1 MTYYLLRAM
10 SALGLVWDL
19 KPVPVERRESSQL
32 NPSNKDRF
40 K

>member
-1 MTYYLLRAM
+1 M

-19 KPVPVERRESSQL
+19 KPVPVERREANRL
-32 NPSNKDRF
+32 KPSHNRLF